1 MARRALVL
9 APGRGAAEGV
19 EPSAERRREF
29 DGGRDVDGVD
39 DERRDPDG
47 SHAAAGAVG
56 GREAAALAE
65 STQARLSDIEAGKT
79 DMKLS
84 NLVRWAKALG
94 YDLQLSFVPIE
105 EQP

>member
-1 MARRALVL
+1 MDETTKKLLEDV
-9 APGRGAAEGV
+9 GV
-19 EPSAERRREF
+19 IIWQFRQDRKMTQ
-29 DGGRDVDGVD
+29 
-39 DERRDPDG
+39 
-47 SHAAAGAVG
+47 
-56 GREAAALAE
+56 REAAALAK